1 MNWIFLDSL
10 VWTLASEWDIYRWLK
25 KSILLP
31 TKIQKYGRGE
41 SRLANYLWT
50 YQQIF
55 WCLSFLNKKKVVA
68 KNSSNSDEGFS
79 IFSAALFKYYYFQG
93 VIIKQRFGLSFRQE
107 PLLDWHDYR
116 MQWIYI
122 NIGSTYIIFLQVHFL
137 Y

>member
-10 VWTLASEWDIYRWLK
+10 VWTLASEWDIYRWFK
-25 KSILLP
+25 KIFCCQLRYKNMAEESQGWPIIYGHVSKYSDVWAS
-31 TKIQKYGRGE
+31 KI
-41 SRLANYLWT
+41 
-50 YQQIF
+50 
-55 WCLSFLNKKKVVA
+55 KKIVA

-79 IFSAALFKYYYFQG
+79 IFSTALFKYYYFQG

-107 PLLDWHDYR
+107 PLLDWHGYR